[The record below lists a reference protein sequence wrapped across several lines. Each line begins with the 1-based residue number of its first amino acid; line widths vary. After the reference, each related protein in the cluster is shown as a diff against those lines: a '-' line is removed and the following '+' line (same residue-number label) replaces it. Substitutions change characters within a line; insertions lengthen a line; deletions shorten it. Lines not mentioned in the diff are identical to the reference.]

1 MTWVRFLLILG
12 MALALGSSHELLNT
26 RNALAQDTL
35 PPDIEADRLLL
46 KARKAYAKKDWKR
59 AAASFAEIQA
69 LKTDL
74 PVDFHYFYGI
84 TLRKRGDLPGAK
96 KHIFRYLD
104 RTGRKGKYFKSALDS
119 LNDIE
124 DLEKRKSRRKK
135 RRMGA
140 GKTRRGTGGKMASRK
155 DFQRGTW
162 KEPAT
167 GMSFVAIQGGTF
179 EMGCHEAAGKCDLDE
194 GPPRMVRLDDFWMG
208 KYEVTQGQWR
218 RIMGKNPSQYPGR
231 RVKNR
236 KSSRVRNR
244 DQYPVEKVSWRDA
257 QNFIRR
263 LNRKS
268 RATFRLPSEA
278 EWEYACRARGKALR
292 FGTAR
297 GNLGAKAGNF
307 LGAGDGYRFT
317 APVGKYPPN
326 ALGLFDM
333 SGNVLEW
340 VQDNYSENFKGAATE
355 NPIHVGSGPGRGGRG
370 GSWKTGFQRNL
381 RCTHRD
387 SFDPSV
393 RYGYLG
399 FRLVRVR

>member
-1 MTWVRFLLILG
+1 MTWVRFSLILG
-12 MALALGSSHELLNT
+12 MALALGSSHGSLM
-26 RNALAQDTL
+26 AQNPL

-46 KARKAYAKKDWKR
+46 RARKAYAKKDWKR

-69 LKTDL
+69 LNTDL
-74 PVDFHYFYGI
+74 PVDFHYFFGI

-96 KHIFRYLD
+96 KQIFSYID
-104 RTGRKGKYFKSALDS
+104 RTGRKGKYFKSALET

-124 DLEKRKSRRKK
+124 DVENRKIRGKK
-135 RRMGA
+135 RRKGA
-140 GKTRRGTGGKMASRK
+140 GKTRKGARKKMGSRRGFRPGG
-155 DFQRGTW
+155 W
-162 KEPAT
+162 NEPAT
-167 GMSFVAIQGGTF
+167 GMAFIAIQGGTF
-179 EMGCHEAAGKCDLDE
+179 QMGCHEAAGKCDQDE
-194 GPPRMVRLDDFWMG
+194 GPARMVRLDDFWIG
-208 KYEVTQGQWR
+208 KYEVTQGEWR
-218 RIMGKNPSQYPGR
+218 RIMGKNPSQYPAR
-231 RVKNR
+231 RTRKG
-236 KSSRVRNR
+236 KSSRLRERNR
-244 DQYPVEKVSWRDA
+244 YPVERVSWRDA
-257 QNFIRR
+257 QSFIRR

-268 RATFRLPSEA
+268 AAAFRLPSEA
-278 EWEYACRARGKALR
+278 EWEYACRAGGKPLR
-292 FGTAR
+292 FGTAKGTLNAKS
-297 GNLGAKAGNF
+297 GNYNGT
-307 LGAGDGYRFT
+307 GDGYRYT
-317 APVGKYPPN
+317 APVGKYAPN
-326 ALGLFDM
+326 ALGLYDM